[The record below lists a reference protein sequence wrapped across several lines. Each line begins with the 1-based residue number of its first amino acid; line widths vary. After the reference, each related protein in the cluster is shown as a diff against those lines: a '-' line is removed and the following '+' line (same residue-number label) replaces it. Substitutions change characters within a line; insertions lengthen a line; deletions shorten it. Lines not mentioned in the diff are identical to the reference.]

1 MGSAAMP
8 IPGASNPTGA
18 FDGTFNP
25 NYSAETFKAQ
35 QNIYQTANP
44 GAGPLGIKGPNV
56 FSVPTTTPGFNPNAA
71 PPPVS
76 APWTP
81 GAPVT
86 GNFNNIPTTPGFNG
100 SGGTG
105 LMFGYPTGPTP
116 TFNMPGVA
124 ANGVKSAL
132 GLPIPGGGAMKKQW
146 GSAGAAINQFMV
158 DGMGFNPQIAGMLAS
173 DMDPY
178 FQANMNNLM
187 EMFGSAGGRYSSDAA
202 LAGGQATAQ
211 FSAQQQQI
219 FAEMYQQAI
228 QNYLHVLTGGQKD
241 TGGGGGIFGSISS
254 MLGLA
259 KAGGAG
265 ASAGLAA
272 SAGGA
277 GVGASILAGLAA
289 L

>member
-18 FDGTFNP
+18 FDGSFNP
-25 NYSAETFKAQ
+25 NYSAETFKNQ
-35 QNIYQTANP
+35 QNIYQNP
-44 GAGPLGIKGPNV
+44 VPGGSPLGVKGPSV
-56 FSVPTTTPGFNPNAA
+56 FSVPATTPGFNPTA
-71 PPPVS
+71 PNPTSKVWS
-76 APWTP
+76 P
-81 GAPVT
+81 GMPVT
-86 GNFNNIPTTPGFNG
+86 GNVNNIPTTPEFNG

-124 ANGVKSAL
+124 ANGVPSAL

-158 DGMGFNPQIAGMLAS
+158 EGMGFNPQIAGMLAQ

-202 LAGGQATAQ
+202 LAGGQATAS
-211 FSAQQQQI
+211 FSAQQQAI
-219 FAEMYQQAI
+219 FAQMYQTAI
-228 QNYLHVLTGGQKD
+228 QNYLQVLTGGKKD
-241 TGGGGGIFGSISS
+241 TGGGGLFGTIGSL
-254 MLGLA
+254 LGLG
-259 KAGGAG
+259 KAGAAG
-265 ASAGLAA
+265 ATAGLEA
-272 SAGGA
+272 SAGGS
-277 GVGASILAGLAA
+277 GVGASILAGIAA